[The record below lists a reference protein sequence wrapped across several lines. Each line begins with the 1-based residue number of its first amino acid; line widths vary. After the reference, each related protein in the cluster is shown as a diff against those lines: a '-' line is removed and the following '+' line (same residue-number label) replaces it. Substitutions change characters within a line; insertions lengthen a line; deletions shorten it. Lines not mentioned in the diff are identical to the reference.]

1 MDRVLSSLAI
11 SMSEFKKNP
20 SKVLRE
26 AGRHPLAV
34 LTHNKPACYVIDP
47 EVYEAMLERLEDL
60 ELGELAAKRL
70 ASGKRVRVRLD
81 DL

>member
-1 MDRVLSSLAI
+1 MDLVLTNLAI

-20 SKVLRE
+20 SKVLRD
-26 AGRHPLAV
+26 ARKQPLAV

-47 EVYEAMLERLEDL
+47 ALYEAILEKLEDVAL
-60 ELGELAAKRL
+60 SEIAEKRL
-70 ASGKRVRVRLD
+70 ASGKRVPVKLK

>member
-1 MDRVLSSLAI
+1 MDLVLTRLAI

-20 SKVLRE
+20 SRVLRD
-26 AGRHPLAV
+26 ARKQPLAV

-47 EVYEAMLERLEDL
+47 ALYEAILERLEDL
-60 ELGELAAKRL
+60 SLGAIAEKRL
-70 ASGKRVRVRLD
+70 ASGKRVPVRLA